1 MLLNR
6 RNLARAF
13 NGLKKGV
20 EIGADIGIALAKN
33 AFNLGKDIVCILK
46 EQIDAYNKPIDDEAY
61 LRQRADVKKEV
72 ENGINEIREQKE
84 NAKIKKMPEV
94 NINLSVFQIGFT
106 PEQLKEFEET
116 LKSKNKEFNEDF
128 FKDVDVKKIVEVDS
142 LSVEKMDKLDKV
154 SEKVNG
160 SFGIKYS
167 RQTDKIS
174 VLIHDYDEK
183 NIFVEEF
190 NPQYECEERT
200 EFNERMAKFFNNQLE
215 SGEEKF
221 TPKDFDKVLENIA
234 GATEEDR
241 KANINTR
248 LHIDNIKGTKEFL
261 TKRGDEKL
269 LINDFNVGQAMA
281 LDNSAVMM
289 LELNKD
295 KVVAR
300 ENTKQDIKFDI
311 RELEKEISNKS
322 FNDIKNIVFASILND
337 KEIIEKTENFQK
349 DVSNIGDVVE
359 EKFNKVFDDLG
370 LGFKNN
376 FLINNAEELNL
387 TVSKPER
394 YFSSTDK
401 FGKEYFLQL
410 IDEFDSEY
418 ESYEENVDFFLKN
431 LCKEEAKDFEER
443 VLCFGNN
450 FSTNIEDKFTKEE
463 FNADYKLLDKI
474 DKVFED
480 TFEYA
485 KNKNIDIK
493 NEKELKALTDEVGLN
508 LSDKRYEELVKDE
521 DKEKVEDKK
530 EERKVKDFFDF
541 VDEEVIKMTK
551 KKMKENLNK

>member
-20 EIGADIGIALAKN
+20 EIGVDIGIALTKN

-46 EQIDAYNKPIDDEAY
+46 EQIDAYSKPIDEVY
-61 LRQRADVKKEV
+61 LRERADVKKEV
-72 ENGINEIREQKE
+72 ENGINEIREKKE
-84 NAKIKKMPEV
+84 NAKIEKMPEV

-116 LKSKNKEFNEDF
+116 LKSKNKEFNEEF
-128 FKDVDVKKIVEVDS
+128 FENVNVKKIVEVDS
-142 LSVEKMDKLDKV
+142 LSVEKMDKLEKV

-167 RQTDKIS
+167 RDTDEIT

-183 NIFVEEF
+183 KIFIEEF
-190 NPQYECEERT
+190 NSQYECEERT
-200 EFNERMAKFFNNQLE
+200 EFTERMAKFFNKQLE

-311 RELEKEISNKS
+311 RELGKEIINKS
-322 FNDIKNIVFASILND
+322 FNDIKNIVFASVLND

-349 DVSNIGDVVE
+349 NVSNIGDVVE
-359 EKFNKVFDDLG
+359 EKFNKVFDDFG
-370 LGFKNN
+370 LGFKNI
-376 FLINNAEELNL
+376 FFINNAEELNL

-463 FNADYKLLDKI
+463 FNADYKVLDKI

-508 LSDKRYEELVKDE
+508 LSDKRYEKLVKDK
-521 DKEKVEDKK
+521 DKEKTEDKK

-541 VDEEVIKMTK
+541 VDEEVK
-551 KKMKENLNK
+551 KDEREKNEREFE

>member
-13 NGLKKGV
+13 NVLKKGV
-20 EIGADIGIALAKN
+20 EIGADIGIALTKN

-72 ENGINEIREQKE
+72 ENGINEIREKKE
-84 NAKIKKMPEV
+84 NAKIEKMPEV

-116 LKSKNKEFNEDF
+116 LKSKNKEFNEEF
-128 FKDVDVKKIVEVDS
+128 FENVNVKKIVEVDS
-142 LSVEKMDKLDKV
+142 LSVEKMDKLEKV

-167 RQTDKIS
+167 RDTDEIT

-183 NIFVEEF
+183 KIFIEEF
-190 NPQYECEERT
+190 NSQYECEERT
-200 EFNERMAKFFNNQLE
+200 EFTERMAKFFNKQLE

-311 RELEKEISNKS
+311 RELGKEIINKS
-322 FNDIKNIVFASILND
+322 FNDIKNIVFASVLND

-349 DVSNIGDVVE
+349 NVSNIGDVVE
-359 EKFNKVFDDLG
+359 EKFNKVFDDFG
-370 LGFKNN
+370 LGFKNI
-376 FLINNAEELNL
+376 FFINNAEELNL

-463 FNADYKLLDKI
+463 FNADYKVLDKI

-508 LSDKRYEELVKDE
+508 LSDKRYEELVKDK
-521 DKEKVEDKK
+521 DKEKTEDKK

-541 VDEEVIKMTK
+541 VDEEVK
-551 KKMKENLNK
+551 KDEREKNEREFE

>member
-20 EIGADIGIALAKN
+20 EIGVDIGIALTKN

-46 EQIDAYNKPIDDEAY
+46 EQIDAYSKPIDEVY
-61 LRQRADVKKEV
+61 LRERADVKKEV
-72 ENGINEIREQKE
+72 ENGINEIREKKE
-84 NAKIKKMPEV
+84 NAKIEKMPEV

-116 LKSKNKEFNEDF
+116 LKSKNKEFNEEF
-128 FKDVDVKKIVEVDS
+128 FENVNVKKIVEVDS
-142 LSVEKMDKLDKV
+142 LSVEKMDKLEKV

-167 RQTDKIS
+167 RDTDEIT

-183 NIFVEEF
+183 KIFIEEF
-190 NPQYECEERT
+190 NSQYECEERT
-200 EFNERMAKFFNNQLE
+200 EFTERMAKFFNKQLE

-431 LCKEEAKDFEER
+431 LCKEEAKVFEER

-463 FNADYKLLDKI
+463 FNADYKVLDKI

-508 LSDKRYEELVKDE
+508 LSDKRYEELIKDK
-521 DKEKVEDKK
+521 DKEKTEDKK

-541 VDEEVIKMTK
+541 VDEEVK
-551 KKMKENLNK
+551 KDEREKNEREFE

>member
-1 MLLNR
+1 MLFNR

-20 EIGADIGIALAKN
+20 EIGVDIGIALTKN
-33 AFNLGKDIVCILK
+33 AFNLGKDIVCIFK
-46 EQIDAYNKPIDDEAY
+46 EQIDAYNKPIDEAY
-61 LRQRADVKKEV
+61 LRERADVKKEV
-72 ENGINEIREQKE
+72 ENGINEIREKKE
-84 NAKIKKMPEV
+84 NAKIEKIPEV

-142 LSVEKMDKLDKV
+142 LSVEKMDKFEKV

-183 NIFVEEF
+183 KIFIEEF
-190 NPQYECEERT
+190 NSQYECEERT
-200 EFNERMAKFFNNQLE
+200 EFTERMAKFFNKQLE

-311 RELEKEISNKS
+311 RELGKEIINKS
-322 FNDIKNIVFASILND
+322 FNDIKNIVFASVLND

-349 DVSNIGDVVE
+349 NVSNIGDVVE
-359 EKFNKVFDDLG
+359 EKFNKVFDDFG
-370 LGFKNN
+370 LGFKNI
-376 FLINNAEELNL
+376 FFINNAEELNL

-463 FNADYKLLDKI
+463 FNADYKVLDKI

-508 LSDKRYEELVKDE
+508 LSDKRYEELVKDK
-521 DKEKVEDKK
+521 DKEKTEDKK

-541 VDEEVIKMTK
+541 VDEEVK
-551 KKMKENLNK
+551 KDEREKNEREFE

>member
-20 EIGADIGIALAKN
+20 EIGVDIGIALTKN

-46 EQIDAYNKPIDDEAY
+46 EQIDAYSKPIDEVY
-61 LRQRADVKKEV
+61 LRERADVKKEV
-72 ENGINEIREQKE
+72 ENGINEIREKKE
-84 NAKIKKMPEV
+84 NAKIEKMPEV

-116 LKSKNKEFNEDF
+116 LKSKNKEFNEEF
-128 FKDVDVKKIVEVDS
+128 FENVNVKKIVEVDS
-142 LSVEKMDKLDKV
+142 LSVEKMDKLEKV

-167 RQTDKIS
+167 RDTDEIT

-183 NIFVEEF
+183 KIFIEEF
-190 NPQYECEERT
+190 NSQYECEERT
-200 EFNERMAKFFNNQLE
+200 EFTERMAKFFNKQLE
-215 SGEEKF
+215 NGEEKF
-221 TPKDFDKVLENIA
+221 TPKDFDKVIENIA

-463 FNADYKLLDKI
+463 FNANYKVLDKI
-474 DKVFED
+474 DKVYED

-508 LSDKRYEELVKDE
+508 LSDKRYEELVKGE
-521 DKEKVEDKK
+521 DKEKTEDKK

-541 VDEEVIKMTK
+541 VDEEVK
-551 KKMKENLNK
+551 KDEREKNEREFE

>member
-46 EQIDAYNKPIDDEAY
+46 EQIDAYSKPIDEVY
-61 LRQRADVKKEV
+61 LRERADVKKEV
-72 ENGINEIREQKE
+72 ENGINEIREKKE
-84 NAKIKKMPEV
+84 NAKIEKMPEV

-128 FKDVDVKKIVEVDS
+128 FENVDVKKIVEVDS

-190 NPQYECEERT
+190 NPQYECKERT
-200 EFNERMAKFFNNQLE
+200 EFNERMVKFFNKQLD

-221 TPKDFDKVLENIA
+221 TTKDFDKVLENIA

-376 FLINNAEELNL
+376 FLINNAKELNL

-463 FNADYKLLDKI
+463 FNADYKVLDKI

-521 DKEKVEDKK
+521 HKEKTEDKK

-541 VDEEVIKMTK
+541 VDEEVK
-551 KKMKENLNK
+551 KDEREKNEREFE

>member
-1 MLLNR
+1 MLFNR

-33 AFNLGKDIVCILK
+33 AFNLGKDIVCIFK
-46 EQIDAYNKPIDDEAY
+46 EQIDAYNKPIDEAY
-61 LRQRADVKKEV
+61 LRERADVKKEV
-72 ENGINEIREQKE
+72 ENGINEIREKKE
-84 NAKIKKMPEV
+84 NAKIEKMPEV

-116 LKSKNKEFNEDF
+116 LKSKNKEFNDDF
-128 FKDVDVKKIVEVDS
+128 FKNVDVKKIVEVDS
-142 LSVEKMDKLDKV
+142 LSVEKMDKFEKV

-190 NPQYECEERT
+190 NPQYESKERT
-200 EFNERMAKFFNNQLE
+200 EFNERMVKFFNKQLD

-221 TPKDFDKVLENIA
+221 TTKDFDKVLENIA

-463 FNADYKLLDKI
+463 FNADYKVLDKI

-521 DKEKVEDKK
+521 HKEKTEDKK

-541 VDEEVIKMTK
+541 VDEEVK
-551 KKMKENLNK
+551 KDEREKNEREFE

>member
-20 EIGADIGIALAKN
+20 EIGVDIGIALTKN

-46 EQIDAYNKPIDDEAY
+46 EQIDAYSKPIDEVY
-61 LRQRADVKKEV
+61 LRERADVKKEV
-72 ENGINEIREQKE
+72 ENGINEIREKKE
-84 NAKIKKMPEV
+84 NAKIEKMPEV

-116 LKSKNKEFNEDF
+116 LKSKNKEFNEEF
-128 FKDVDVKKIVEVDS
+128 FENVNVKKIVEVDS
-142 LSVEKMDKLDKV
+142 LSVEKMDKLEKV

-167 RQTDKIS
+167 RDTDEIT

-183 NIFVEEF
+183 KIFIEEF
-190 NPQYECEERT
+190 NSQYECEERT
-200 EFNERMAKFFNNQLE
+200 EFTERMAKFFNKQLE

-311 RELEKEISNKS
+311 RELGKEIINKS
-322 FNDIKNIVFASILND
+322 FNDIKNIVFASVLND

-349 DVSNIGDVVE
+349 NVSNIGDVVE
-359 EKFNKVFDDLG
+359 EKFNKVFDDFG
-370 LGFKNN
+370 LGFKNI
-376 FLINNAEELNL
+376 FFINNAEELNL

-463 FNADYKLLDKI
+463 FNADYKVLDKI

-493 NEKELKALTDEVGLN
+493 NEKELKALTDELGLN

-521 DKEKVEDKK
+521 DKEKTEDKK

-541 VDEEVIKMTK
+541 VDEEVK
-551 KKMKENLNK
+551 KDEREKNEREFE

>member
-33 AFNLGKDIVCILK
+33 AFNLGKDIVCIFK
-46 EQIDAYNKPIDDEAY
+46 EQIDAYNKPIDEAY
-61 LRQRADVKKEV
+61 LRERADVKKEV
-72 ENGINEIREQKE
+72 ENGINEIREKKE
-84 NAKIKKMPEV
+84 NAKIEKMPEV
-94 NINLSVFQIGFT
+94 NINLSVFQVGFT

-116 LKSKNKEFNEDF
+116 LKSKNKEFNEEF
-128 FKDVDVKKIVEVDS
+128 FENVNVKKIVEVDS
-142 LSVEKMDKLDKV
+142 LSVEKMDKLEKV

-167 RQTDKIS
+167 RDTDEIT

-183 NIFVEEF
+183 KIFIEEF
-190 NPQYECEERT
+190 NSQYECEERT
-200 EFNERMAKFFNNQLE
+200 EFTERMAKFFNKQLE

-463 FNADYKLLDKI
+463 FNADYKVLDKI

-521 DKEKVEDKK
+521 HKEKTEDKK

-541 VDEEVIKMTK
+541 VDEEVK
-551 KKMKENLNK
+551 KDEREKNEREFE

>member
-20 EIGADIGIALAKN
+20 EIGVDIGIALTKN

-46 EQIDAYNKPIDDEAY
+46 EQIDAYSKPIDEVY
-61 LRQRADVKKEV
+61 LRERADVKKEV
-72 ENGINEIREQKE
+72 ENGINEIREKKE
-84 NAKIKKMPEV
+84 NAKIQKMPEV

-116 LKSKNKEFNEDF
+116 LKSKNKEFNEEF
-128 FKDVDVKKIVEVDS
+128 FENVNVKKIVEVDS
-142 LSVEKMDKLDKV
+142 LSVEKMDKLEKV

-167 RQTDKIS
+167 RDTDEIT

-183 NIFVEEF
+183 KIFIEEF
-190 NPQYECEERT
+190 NSQYECEERT
-200 EFNERMAKFFNNQLE
+200 EFTERMAKFFNKQLE

-311 RELEKEISNKS
+311 RELGKEIINKS
-322 FNDIKNIVFASILND
+322 FNDIKNIVFASVLND

-349 DVSNIGDVVE
+349 NVSNIGDVVE
-359 EKFNKVFDDLG
+359 EKFNKVFDDFG
-370 LGFKNN
+370 LGFKNI
-376 FLINNAEELNL
+376 FFINNAEELNL

-463 FNADYKLLDKI
+463 FNADYKVLDKI
-474 DKVFED
+474 DKVYED

-508 LSDKRYEELVKDE
+508 LSDKRYEELVKGE
-521 DKEKVEDKK
+521 DKEKTEDKK

-541 VDEEVIKMTK
+541 VDEEVK
-551 KKMKENLNK
+551 KDEREKSEREFE

>member
-521 DKEKVEDKK
+521 DKEKTEDKK
-530 EERKVKDFFDF
+530 EERKAKDFFDF
-541 VDEEVIKMTK
+541 VDEEVK
-551 KKMKENLNK
+551 KDEREKNEREFE

>member
-20 EIGADIGIALAKN
+20 EIGADIGIALTKN

-72 ENGINEIREQKE
+72 ENGINEIREKKE
-84 NAKIKKMPEV
+84 NAKIEKMPEV

-128 FKDVDVKKIVEVDS
+128 FENVDVKKIVEVDS
-142 LSVEKMDKLDKV
+142 LSIEKMDKFEKV

-167 RQTDKIS
+167 RENDEIS

-183 NIFVEEF
+183 NIFAREF
-190 NPQYECEERT
+190 SSQFESEERT
-200 EFNERMAKFFNNQLE
+200 EFTERMAKFFNKQLE
-215 SGEEKF
+215 NGEEKF
-221 TPKDFDKVLENIA
+221 TPKDFDKVIENIA

-463 FNADYKLLDKI
+463 FNADYKVLDKI

-521 DKEKVEDKK
+521 HKEKTEDKK

-541 VDEEVIKMTK
+541 VDEEVK
-551 KKMKENLNK
+551 KDEREKSEREFE

>member
-13 NGLKKGV
+13 NGLKKGL
-20 EIGADIGIALAKN
+20 EIGADIGIALTKN
-33 AFNLGKDIVCILK
+33 VFNLGKDIVCIFK
-46 EQIDAYNKPIDDEAY
+46 EQIDEYSKPIDDVY

-116 LKSKNKEFNEDF
+116 LKSKNKEFKEKF
-128 FKDVDVKKIVEVDS
+128 FENVDVKKIVEVDS
-142 LSVEKMDKLDKV
+142 LSVEKMDKFEKV

-167 RQTDKIS
+167 RETDEIS

-183 NIFVEEF
+183 RIFAREF
-190 NPQYECEERT
+190 SPKYESEERT
-200 EFNERMAKFFNNQLE
+200 EFTERMAKFFNNQLE

-221 TPKDFDKVLENIA
+221 KPKDFDKVLENIA
-234 GATEEDR
+234 GVTEEDR

-269 LINDFNVGQAMA
+269 LIKDFNVGQAMA

-295 KVVAR
+295 KAEVR
-300 ENTKQDIKFDI
+300 ENTKQDIRFDV
-311 RELEKEISNKS
+311 REIKEELSNKS
-322 FNDIKNIVFASILND
+322 FNDIKNIVFASVLND
-337 KEIIEKTENFQK
+337 KEIIEKTDNFQK
-349 DVSNIGDVVE
+349 DVSNVGDVVE
-359 EKFNKVFDDLG
+359 EKFEKVFDDLG
-370 LGFKNN
+370 LDFKNK
-376 FLINNAEELNL
+376 FLVNNAEELKL
-387 TVSKPER
+387 TVSNP
-394 YFSSTDK
+394 DK
-401 FGKEYFLQL
+401 DFPL
-410 IDEFDSEY
+410 IDEFDNKY
-418 ESYEENVDFFLKN
+418 ESYEKNVDFFIKN
-431 LCKEEAKDFEER
+431 LYKEEARDFQER

-463 FNADYKLLDKI
+463 FNADYKVLDKI

-493 NEKELKALTDEVGLN
+493 NEEELKALTDEVRLN
-508 LSDKRYEELVKDE
+508 LTDKRYEELVKDE
-521 DKEKVEDKK
+521 PKEKEKT

-541 VDEEVIKMTK
+541 VDEEVK
-551 KKMKENLNK
+551 KDEREKNEKEFE

>member
-1 MLLNR
+1 MVLNR

-20 EIGADIGIALAKN
+20 EIGVDIGIALTKN

-46 EQIDAYNKPIDDEAY
+46 EQIDAYSKPIDEVY
-61 LRQRADVKKEV
+61 LRERADVKKEV
-72 ENGINEIREQKE
+72 ENGINEIREKKE
-84 NAKIKKMPEV
+84 NAKIEKMPEV

-116 LKSKNKEFNEDF
+116 LKSKNKEFNEEF
-128 FKDVDVKKIVEVDS
+128 FENVNVKKIVEVDS
-142 LSVEKMDKLDKV
+142 LSVEKMDKLEKV

-167 RQTDKIS
+167 RDTDEIT

-183 NIFVEEF
+183 KIFIEEF
-190 NPQYECEERT
+190 NSQYECEERT
-200 EFNERMAKFFNNQLE
+200 EFTERMAKFFNKQLE

-311 RELEKEISNKS
+311 RELGKEIINKS
-322 FNDIKNIVFASILND
+322 FNDIKNIVFASVLND

-349 DVSNIGDVVE
+349 NVSNIGDVVE
-359 EKFNKVFDDLG
+359 EKFNKVFDDFG
-370 LGFKNN
+370 LGFKNI
-376 FLINNAEELNL
+376 FFINNAEELNL

-463 FNADYKLLDKI
+463 FNADYKVLGKI

-521 DKEKVEDKK
+521 HKEKTEDKK

-541 VDEEVIKMTK
+541 VDEEVK
-551 KKMKENLNK
+551 KDEKEFE

>member
-1 MLLNR
+1 MLLNK
-6 RNLARAF
+6 RNLTRAF
-13 NGLKKGV
+13 NVLKKGV
-20 EIGADIGIALAKN
+20 EIGADIGIALTKN

-128 FKDVDVKKIVEVDS
+128 FENVDVKKIVEVDS
-142 LSVEKMDKLDKV
+142 LSVEKMDKFEKV

-167 RQTDKIS
+167 RETDEIS

-183 NIFVEEF
+183 RIFAREF
-190 NPQYECEERT
+190 SPKYESEERT
-200 EFNERMAKFFNNQLE
+200 EFTERMAKFFNNQLE

-234 GATEEDR
+234 GVTEEDR

-269 LINDFNVGQAMA
+269 LIKDFNVGQAMA

-295 KVVAR
+295 KAEVR
-300 ENTKQDIKFDI
+300 ENTKQDIRFDV
-311 RELEKEISNKS
+311 RELKEELSNKS
-322 FNDIKNIVFASILND
+322 FNDIKNIVFASVLND
-337 KEIIEKTENFQK
+337 KEIIEKTDNFQK
-349 DVSNIGDVVE
+349 DVSNVGDVVE
-359 EKFNKVFDDLG
+359 EKFEKVFDDLG
-370 LGFKNN
+370 LDFKNK
-376 FLINNAEELNL
+376 FLVNNAEELKL
-387 TVSKPER
+387 TVSNP
-394 YFSSTDK
+394 DK
-401 FGKEYFLQL
+401 NFPL
-410 IDEFDSEY
+410 IDEFDNKY
-418 ESYEENVDFFLKN
+418 ENYEKNVDFFIKN
-431 LCKEEAKDFEER
+431 LYKEEVRDFQER

-463 FNADYKLLDKI
+463 FNADYKVLDKI

-493 NEKELKALTDEVGLN
+493 NEKELKALTDEVRLN
-508 LSDKRYEELVKDE
+508 LTDKRYEELVKDE
-521 DKEKVEDKK
+521 PKEKEKT

-541 VDEEVIKMTK
+541 VDEEVK
-551 KKMKENLNK
+551 KDEREKNEKEFE

>member
-20 EIGADIGIALAKN
+20 EIGVDIGIALTKN

-46 EQIDAYNKPIDDEAY
+46 EQIDAYSKPIDEVY
-61 LRQRADVKKEV
+61 LRERADVKKEV
-72 ENGINEIREQKE
+72 ENGINEIREKKE
-84 NAKIKKMPEV
+84 NAKIEKMPEV

-116 LKSKNKEFNEDF
+116 LKSKNKEFNEEF
-128 FKDVDVKKIVEVDS
+128 FENVNVKKIVEVDS
-142 LSVEKMDKLDKV
+142 LSVEKMDKFEKV

-167 RQTDKIS
+167 RETDEIT

-183 NIFVEEF
+183 RIFAREF
-190 NPQYECEERT
+190 SPKYESEERT

-234 GATEEDR
+234 GVTEEDR

-269 LINDFNVGQAMA
+269 LIKDFNVGQAMA

-295 KVVAR
+295 KAEVR
-300 ENTKQDIKFDI
+300 ENTKQDIRFDV
-311 RELEKEISNKS
+311 REIKEELSNKS
-322 FNDIKNIVFASILND
+322 FNDIKNIVFASVLND
-337 KEIIEKTENFQK
+337 KEIIEKTDNFQK
-349 DVSNIGDVVE
+349 DVSNVGDVIE
-359 EKFNKVFDDLG
+359 EKFEKVFDDLG
-370 LGFKNN
+370 LDFKNK
-376 FLINNAEELNL
+376 FLVNNAEELKL
-387 TVSKPER
+387 TVSNP
-394 YFSSTDK
+394 DK
-401 FGKEYFLQL
+401 NFPL
-410 IDEFDSEY
+410 IDEFDNKY
-418 ESYEENVDFFLKN
+418 ENYEKNVDFFIKN
-431 LCKEEAKDFEER
+431 LYKEEARDFQER

-463 FNADYKLLDKI
+463 FNADYKVLDKI

-493 NEKELKALTDEVGLN
+493 NEKELKALTDEVRLN
-508 LSDKRYEELVKDE
+508 LTDKRYEELVKDE
-521 DKEKVEDKK
+521 PKEKEKT

-541 VDEEVIKMTK
+541 VDEEVK
-551 KKMKENLNK
+551 KDEREKNEKEFE

>member
-20 EIGADIGIALAKN
+20 EIGADIGIALTKN
-33 AFNLGKDIVCILK
+33 VFNLGKDIVCIFK
-46 EQIDAYNKPIDDEAY
+46 EQIDEYSKPIDDVY

-84 NAKIKKMPEV
+84 NAKIEKMPEV

-116 LKSKNKEFNEDF
+116 LKSKNKEFKEEF
-128 FKDVDVKKIVEVDS
+128 FENVDVKKIVEVDS
-142 LSVEKMDKLDKV
+142 LSVEKMDKFEKV

-167 RQTDKIS
+167 RETDEIS

-183 NIFVEEF
+183 RIFAREF
-190 NPQYECEERT
+190 SPKYESEERT
-200 EFNERMAKFFNNQLE
+200 EFTERMAKFFNNQLE
-215 SGEEKF
+215 SGDEKF
-221 TPKDFDKVLENIA
+221 KPKDFDKVLENIA
-234 GATEEDR
+234 GVTEEDR

-269 LINDFNVGQAMA
+269 LIKDFNVGQAMA

-295 KVVAR
+295 KAEVR
-300 ENTKQDIKFDI
+300 ENTKQDIRFDV
-311 RELEKEISNKS
+311 REIKEELSNKS
-322 FNDIKNIVFASILND
+322 FNDIKNIVFASVLND
-337 KEIIEKTENFQK
+337 KEIIEKTDNFQK
-349 DVSNIGDVVE
+349 DVSNVGDVVE
-359 EKFNKVFDDLG
+359 EKFEKVFDDLG
-370 LGFKNN
+370 LDFKNK
-376 FLINNAEELNL
+376 FLVNNAEELKL
-387 TVSKPER
+387 TVSNP
-394 YFSSTDK
+394 DK
-401 FGKEYFLQL
+401 DFPL
-410 IDEFDSEY
+410 IDEFDNKY
-418 ESYEENVDFFLKN
+418 ESYEKNVDFFIKN
-431 LCKEEAKDFEER
+431 LYKEEARDFQER

-463 FNADYKLLDKI
+463 FYADYKVLDKI

-493 NEKELKALTDEVGLN
+493 NEKELKALTDEVRLN
-508 LSDKRYEELVKDE
+508 LTDKRYEELVKDE
-521 DKEKVEDKK
+521 PKEKEKT

-541 VDEEVIKMTK
+541 VDEEVK
-551 KKMKENLNK
+551 KDEREKNEKEFE

>member
-116 LKSKNKEFNEDF
+116 LKSKNKEFNEEF
-128 FKDVDVKKIVEVDS
+128 FENVNVKKIVEVDS
-142 LSVEKMDKLDKV
+142 LSVEKMDKLEKV

-167 RQTDKIS
+167 RDTDEIT

-183 NIFVEEF
+183 KIFIEEF
-190 NPQYECEERT
+190 NSQYECEERT
-200 EFNERMAKFFNNQLE
+200 EFTERMAKFFNKQLE

-541 VDEEVIKMTK
+541 VDEEVTK
-551 KKMKENLNK
+551 DDKEKNEREFE

>member
-1 MLLNR
+1 MLFNR

-33 AFNLGKDIVCILK
+33 AFNLGKDIVCIFK
-46 EQIDAYNKPIDDEAY
+46 EQIDAYNKPIDEAY
-61 LRQRADVKKEV
+61 LRERADVKKEV
-72 ENGINEIREQKE
+72 ENGINEIREKKE
-84 NAKIKKMPEV
+84 NAKIEKMPEV

-142 LSVEKMDKLDKV
+142 LSVEKMDKFEKV

-167 RQTDKIS
+167 RENDEIS
-174 VLIHDYDEK
+174 VLILDYDEK
-183 NIFVEEF
+183 NIFAREF
-190 NPQYECEERT
+190 SSQFESEERT
-200 EFNERMAKFFNNQLE
+200 EFTERMAKFFNKQLE

-311 RELEKEISNKS
+311 RELGKEIINKS
-322 FNDIKNIVFASILND
+322 FNDIKNIVFASVLND

-349 DVSNIGDVVE
+349 NVSNIGDVVE
-359 EKFNKVFDDLG
+359 EKFNKVFDDFG
-370 LGFKNN
+370 LGFKNI
-376 FLINNAEELNL
+376 FFINNAEELNL

-418 ESYEENVDFFLKN
+418 ESYEEHVDFFLKH

-463 FNADYKLLDKI
+463 FNADYKVLDKI

-508 LSDKRYEELVKDE
+508 LSDKRYKELVKDE
-521 DKEKVEDKK
+521 DKEKTEDKK

-541 VDEEVIKMTK
+541 VDEEVK
-551 KKMKENLNK
+551 KDEREKNEREFE

>member
-1 MLLNR
+1 MLFNR
-6 RNLARAF
+6 KNLARAF
-13 NGLKKGV
+13 NVLKKGV
-20 EIGADIGIALAKN
+20 EIGADIGIALTKN
-33 AFNLGKDIVCILK
+33 AFNLGKDIVCIFK
-46 EQIDAYNKPIDDEAY
+46 EQIDAYSKPIDEAY
-61 LRQRADVKKEV
+61 LRERADVKKEV
-72 ENGINEIREQKE
+72 ENGINEIREKKE
-84 NAKIKKMPEV
+84 NAKIEKMPEV
-94 NINLSVFQIGFT
+94 NINLSVFQVGFT

-190 NPQYECEERT
+190 NPQYESEERT
-200 EFNERMAKFFNNQLE
+200 EFNERMAKFFNKQLE

-295 KVVAR
+295 KVEFR

-311 RELEKEISNKS
+311 RELEKEINNKS

-349 DVSNIGDVVE
+349 NVSNIGDVVE
-359 EKFNKVFDDLG
+359 EKFDKVFGDLG

-463 FNADYKLLDKI
+463 FNADYKVLDKI

-493 NEKELKALTDEVGLN
+493 NEKELKALTDELGLN
-508 LSDKRYEELVKDE
+508 LSDKRYEEFVKDE
-521 DKEKVEDKK
+521 DKEKTEDKK

-541 VDEEVIKMTK
+541 VDEEVK
-551 KKMKENLNK
+551 KDEREKNEREFE

>member
-13 NGLKKGV
+13 NVLKKGV
-20 EIGADIGIALAKN
+20 EIGADIGIALTKN
-33 AFNLGKDIVCILK
+33 AFNLGKDIVCIFK
-46 EQIDAYNKPIDDEAY
+46 EQIDEYSKPIDDVY

-84 NAKIKKMPEV
+84 NAKIEKMPEV

-116 LKSKNKEFNEDF
+116 LKSKNKEFKEEF
-128 FKDVDVKKIVEVDS
+128 FENVDVKKIVEVDS
-142 LSVEKMDKLDKV
+142 LSVEKMDKFEKV

-167 RQTDKIS
+167 RETDEIS

-183 NIFVEEF
+183 RIFAREF
-190 NPQYECEERT
+190 SPKYESEERT

-221 TPKDFDKVLENIA
+221 SPKDFDKVLENIA

-248 LHIDNIKGTKEFL
+248 LYVDNIKGKKEFL

-269 LINDFNVGQAMA
+269 LIKDFNVGQAMA

-295 KVVAR
+295 KAEVR
-300 ENTKQDIKFDI
+300 ENTKQDIRFDV
-311 RELEKEISNKS
+311 REIKEELSNKS
-322 FNDIKNIVFASILND
+322 FNDIKNIVFASVLND
-337 KEIIEKTENFQK
+337 KEIIEKTDNFQK
-349 DVSNIGDVVE
+349 DVSNVGDVVE
-359 EKFNKVFDDLG
+359 EKFEKVFDDLG
-370 LGFKNN
+370 LDFKNK
-376 FLINNAEELNL
+376 FLVNNAEELKL
-387 TVSKPER
+387 TVSNP
-394 YFSSTDK
+394 DK
-401 FGKEYFLQL
+401 NFPL
-410 IDEFDSEY
+410 IDEFDNKY
-418 ESYEENVDFFLKN
+418 ENYEKNVDFFIKN
-431 LCKEEAKDFEER
+431 LYKEEARDFQER

-463 FNADYKLLDKI
+463 FYADYKVLDKI

-493 NEKELKALTDEVGLN
+493 NEKELKALTDEVRLN
-508 LSDKRYEELVKDE
+508 LTDKRYEELVKDE
-521 DKEKVEDKK
+521 PKEKEKTK
-530 EERKVKDFFDF
+530 ERKVKDFFDF
-541 VDEEVIKMTK
+541 VDEEVK
-551 KKMKENLNK
+551 KDEREKNEKEFE

>member
-20 EIGADIGIALAKN
+20 EIGVDIGIALTKN

-46 EQIDAYNKPIDDEAY
+46 EQIDAYSKPIDEVY
-61 LRQRADVKKEV
+61 LRERADVKKEV
-72 ENGINEIREQKE
+72 ENGINEIREKKE
-84 NAKIKKMPEV
+84 NAKIEKMPEV

-116 LKSKNKEFNEDF
+116 LKSKNKEFNEEF
-128 FKDVDVKKIVEVDS
+128 FENVNVKKIVEVDS
-142 LSVEKMDKLDKV
+142 LSVEKMDKLEKV

-160 SFGIKYS
+160 SFRIKYS
-167 RQTDKIS
+167 RDTDEIT

-183 NIFVEEF
+183 KIFIEEF
-190 NPQYECEERT
+190 NSQYECEERT
-200 EFNERMAKFFNNQLE
+200 EFTERMAKFFNKQLE

-311 RELEKEISNKS
+311 RELGKEIINKS
-322 FNDIKNIVFASILND
+322 FNDIKNIVFASVLND

-349 DVSNIGDVVE
+349 NVSNIGDVVE
-359 EKFNKVFDDLG
+359 EKFNKVFDDFG
-370 LGFKNN
+370 LGFKNI
-376 FLINNAEELNL
+376 FFINNAEELNL

-463 FNADYKLLDKI
+463 FNADYKVLDKI

-508 LSDKRYEELVKDE
+508 LSDKRYEELVKDK
-521 DKEKVEDKK
+521 DKEKTEDKK

-541 VDEEVIKMTK
+541 VDEEVK
-551 KKMKENLNK
+551 KDEREKNEREFE

>member
-1 MLLNR
+1 MLFNR

-20 EIGADIGIALAKN
+20 EIGADIGIALTKN

-46 EQIDAYNKPIDDEAY
+46 EQIDAYSKPIDEVY
-61 LRQRADVKKEV
+61 LRERADVKKEV
-72 ENGINEIREQKE
+72 ENGINEIREKKE
-84 NAKIKKMPEV
+84 NAKIEKMPEV

-128 FKDVDVKKIVEVDS
+128 FKNVDVKKIVEVDS
-142 LSVEKMDKLDKV
+142 LSVEKMDKFEKV

-190 NPQYECEERT
+190 NSQYESKERT
-200 EFNERMAKFFNNQLE
+200 EFNERMVKFFNEQLD

-221 TPKDFDKVLENIA
+221 TTKDFDKVLENIA

-295 KVVAR
+295 KVEFR
-300 ENTKQDIKFDI
+300 ENTKQDIKFDV
-311 RELEKEISNKS
+311 RELEKEIKNKS
-322 FNDIKNIVFASILND
+322 FNDIKNIVFASVLND

-463 FNADYKLLDKI
+463 FNADYKVLDKI

-521 DKEKVEDKK
+521 DKEKAEDKK

-541 VDEEVIKMTK
+541 VDEEVK
-551 KKMKENLNK
+551 KDEREKNEREFE

>member
-33 AFNLGKDIVCILK
+33 AFNLEKDIVCIFK
-46 EQIDAYNKPIDDEAY
+46 EQIDAYNKPIDEAY
-61 LRQRADVKKEV
+61 LRERADVKKEV
-72 ENGINEIREQKE
+72 ENGINEIREKKE
-84 NAKIKKMPEV
+84 NAKIEKMPEV
-94 NINLSVFQIGFT
+94 NINLSVFQVGFT

-116 LKSKNKEFNEDF
+116 LKSKNKEFNDDF
-128 FKDVDVKKIVEVDS
+128 FENVDVKKIVEVDS
-142 LSVEKMDKLDKV
+142 LSVEKMDKFEKV
-154 SEKVNG
+154 SKKVNG

-167 RQTDKIS
+167 RENDEIS

-183 NIFVEEF
+183 NIFVREF
-190 NPQYECEERT
+190 SSQFESEERT
-200 EFNERMAKFFNNQLE
+200 EFTERMAKFFNKQLE
-215 SGEEKF
+215 NGEEKF
-221 TPKDFDKVLENIA
+221 TPKDFDKVIENIA

-508 LSDKRYEELVKDE
+508 LSDKRYKELVKDE
-521 DKEKVEDKK
+521 DKEKTEDKK

-541 VDEEVIKMTK
+541 VDEEVK
-551 KKMKENLNK
+551 KDEREKNEREFE

>member
-20 EIGADIGIALAKN
+20 EIGADIGIALIKN
-33 AFNLGKDIVCILK
+33 AFNLGKDIVCIFK
-46 EQIDAYNKPIDDEAY
+46 EQIDEYSKPIDDVY

-84 NAKIKKMPEV
+84 NAKIEKMPEV

-116 LKSKNKEFNEDF
+116 LKSKNKEFKEEF
-128 FKDVDVKKIVEVDS
+128 FENVDVKKIVEVDS
-142 LSVEKMDKLDKV
+142 LSVEKMDKFEKV

-167 RQTDKIS
+167 RETDKIT
-174 VLIHDYDEK
+174 VLIHDYDDEK
-183 NIFVEEF
+183 KIFIEEF
-190 NPQYECEERT
+190 NSQYECEERT
-200 EFNERMAKFFNNQLE
+200 EFTERMAKFFNNQLE

-221 TPKDFDKVLENIA
+221 SPKDFDKVLENIA

-269 LINDFNVGQAMA
+269 LIKDFNVGQAMA

-295 KVVAR
+295 KAEVR
-300 ENTKQDIKFDI
+300 ENTKQDIRFDV
-311 RELEKEISNKS
+311 RELKEELSNKS
-322 FNDIKNIVFASILND
+322 FNDIKNIVFASVLND
-337 KEIIEKTENFQK
+337 KEIIEKTDNFQK
-349 DVSNIGDVVE
+349 DVSNVGDVVE
-359 EKFNKVFDDLG
+359 EKFEKVFDDLG
-370 LGFKNN
+370 LDFKNK
-376 FLINNAEELNL
+376 FLVNNAEELKL
-387 TVSKPER
+387 TVSNP
-394 YFSSTDK
+394 DK
-401 FGKEYFLQL
+401 DFPL
-410 IDEFDSEY
+410 IDEFDNKY
-418 ESYEENVDFFLKN
+418 ESYEKNVDFFIKN
-431 LCKEEAKDFEER
+431 LYKEEARDFQER

-463 FNADYKLLDKI
+463 FNADYKVLDKI

-493 NEKELKALTDEVGLN
+493 NEEELKALTDEVRLN
-508 LSDKRYEELVKDE
+508 LTDKRYEELVKDE
-521 DKEKVEDKK
+521 PKEKEKT

-541 VDEEVIKMTK
+541 VDEEVK
-551 KKMKENLNK
+551 KDEREKNEKEFE

>member
-13 NGLKKGV
+13 NGLKKGL
-20 EIGADIGIALAKN
+20 EIGADIGIALTKN
-33 AFNLGKDIVCILK
+33 VFNLGKDIVCIFK
-46 EQIDAYNKPIDDEAY
+46 EQIDEYSKPIDDVY

-116 LKSKNKEFNEDF
+116 LKSKNKEFKEKF
-128 FKDVDVKKIVEVDS
+128 FENVDVKKIVEVDS
-142 LSVEKMDKLDKV
+142 LSVEKMDKFEKV

-167 RQTDKIS
+167 RETDEIS

-183 NIFVEEF
+183 RIFAREF
-190 NPQYECEERT
+190 SPKYESEERT
-200 EFNERMAKFFNNQLE
+200 EFTERMAKFFNNQLE

-221 TPKDFDKVLENIA
+221 KPKDFDKVLENIA
-234 GATEEDR
+234 GVTEEDR

-269 LINDFNVGQAMA
+269 LIKDFNVGQAMA

-295 KVVAR
+295 KAEVR
-300 ENTKQDIKFDI
+300 ENTKQDIRFDV
-311 RELEKEISNKS
+311 RELKEELSNKS
-322 FNDIKNIVFASILND
+322 FNDIKNIVFASVLND
-337 KEIIEKTENFQK
+337 KEIIEKTDNFQK
-349 DVSNIGDVVE
+349 DVSNVGDVVE
-359 EKFNKVFDDLG
+359 EKFEKVFDDLG
-370 LGFKNN
+370 LDFKNK
-376 FLINNAEELNL
+376 FLVNNAEELKL
-387 TVSKPER
+387 TVSNP
-394 YFSSTDK
+394 DK
-401 FGKEYFLQL
+401 NFPL
-410 IDEFDSEY
+410 IDEFDNKY
-418 ESYEENVDFFLKN
+418 ENYEKNVDFFIKN
-431 LCKEEAKDFEER
+431 LYKEEARDFQER

-463 FNADYKLLDKI
+463 FYADYKVLDKI

-493 NEKELKALTDEVGLN
+493 NEKELKALTDEVRLN
-508 LSDKRYEELVKDE
+508 LTDKRYEELVKDE
-521 DKEKVEDKK
+521 PKEKEKT

-541 VDEEVIKMTK
+541 VDEEVK
-551 KKMKENLNK
+551 KDEREKNEKEFE

>member
-33 AFNLGKDIVCILK
+33 AFNLGKDIVCIFK
-46 EQIDAYNKPIDDEAY
+46 EQIDAYNKPIDEAY
-61 LRQRADVKKEV
+61 LRERADVKKEV
-72 ENGINEIREQKE
+72 ENGINEIREKKE
-84 NAKIKKMPEV
+84 NAKIEKMPEV
-94 NINLSVFQIGFT
+94 NINLSVFQVGFT

-116 LKSKNKEFNEDF
+116 LKSKNKEFNEEF
-128 FKDVDVKKIVEVDS
+128 FENVNVKKIVEVDS
-142 LSVEKMDKLDKV
+142 LSVEKMDKLEKV

-167 RQTDKIS
+167 RDTDEIT

-183 NIFVEEF
+183 KIFIEEF
-190 NPQYECEERT
+190 NSQYECEERT
-200 EFNERMAKFFNNQLE
+200 EFTERMAKFFNKQLE

-311 RELEKEISNKS
+311 RELGKEIINKS
-322 FNDIKNIVFASILND
+322 FNDIKNIVFASVLND

-349 DVSNIGDVVE
+349 NVSNIGDVVE
-359 EKFNKVFDDLG
+359 EKFNKVFDDFG
-370 LGFKNN
+370 LGFKNI
-376 FLINNAEELNL
+376 FFINNAEELNL

-463 FNADYKLLDKI
+463 FNADYKVLDKI

-508 LSDKRYEELVKDE
+508 LSDKRYEELVKDK
-521 DKEKVEDKK
+521 DKEKTEDKK

-541 VDEEVIKMTK
+541 VDEEVK
-551 KKMKENLNK
+551 KDEREKNEREFE

>member
-20 EIGADIGIALAKN
+20 EIGVDIGIALTKN

-46 EQIDAYNKPIDDEAY
+46 EQIDAYSKPIDEVY
-61 LRQRADVKKEV
+61 LRERADVKKEV
-72 ENGINEIREQKE
+72 ENGINEIREKKE
-84 NAKIKKMPEV
+84 NAKIEKMPEV

-142 LSVEKMDKLDKV
+142 LSVEKMDKFEKV

-200 EFNERMAKFFNNQLE
+200 EFTERMAKFFNKQLE

-463 FNADYKLLDKI
+463 FNADYKLLGKI

-521 DKEKVEDKK
+521 DKEKTEDKK
-530 EERKVKDFFDF
+530 EERKAKDFFDF
-541 VDEEVIKMTK
+541 VDEEVK
-551 KKMKENLNK
+551 KDEREKNEREFE

>member
-20 EIGADIGIALAKN
+20 EIGVDIGIALTKN

-46 EQIDAYNKPIDDEAY
+46 EQIDAYSKPIDEVY
-61 LRQRADVKKEV
+61 LRERADVKKEV
-72 ENGINEIREQKE
+72 ENGINEIREKKE
-84 NAKIKKMPEV
+84 NAKIEKMPEV

-142 LSVEKMDKLDKV
+142 LSVEKMDKLEKV

-167 RQTDKIS
+167 RDTDKIT

-183 NIFVEEF
+183 KIFIEEF
-190 NPQYECEERT
+190 NSQYECEERT
-200 EFNERMAKFFNNQLE
+200 EFTERMAKFFNKQLE
-215 SGEEKF
+215 NGEEKF
-221 TPKDFDKVLENIA
+221 TPKDFDKVIENIS

-295 KVVAR
+295 KVVVR

-311 RELEKEISNKS
+311 RELGKEIINKS
-322 FNDIKNIVFASILND
+322 FNDIKNIVFASVLND

-349 DVSNIGDVVE
+349 NVSNIGDVVE
-359 EKFNKVFDDLG
+359 EKFNKVFDDFG
-370 LGFKNN
+370 LGFKNI
-376 FLINNAEELNL
+376 FFINNAEELNL

-463 FNADYKLLDKI
+463 FNADYKVLDKI

-508 LSDKRYEELVKDE
+508 LSDKRYEELVKDK
-521 DKEKVEDKK
+521 DKEKTEDKK

-541 VDEEVIKMTK
+541 VDEEVK
-551 KKMKENLNK
+551 KDEREKNEREFE

>member
-20 EIGADIGIALAKN
+20 EIGVDIGIALTKN

-46 EQIDAYNKPIDDEAY
+46 EQIDAYSKPIDEVY
-61 LRQRADVKKEV
+61 LRERADVKKEV
-72 ENGINEIREQKE
+72 ENGINEIREKKE
-84 NAKIKKMPEV
+84 NAKIEKMPEA

-116 LKSKNKEFNEDF
+116 LKSKNKEFNEEF
-128 FKDVDVKKIVEVDS
+128 FENVNVKKIVEVDS
-142 LSVEKMDKLDKV
+142 LSVEKMDKLEKV

-167 RQTDKIS
+167 RDTDEIT

-183 NIFVEEF
+183 KIFIEEF
-190 NPQYECEERT
+190 NSQYECEERT
-200 EFNERMAKFFNNQLE
+200 EFTERMAKFFNKQLE

-311 RELEKEISNKS
+311 RELGKEIINKS
-322 FNDIKNIVFASILND
+322 FNDIKNIVFASVLND

-349 DVSNIGDVVE
+349 NVSNIGDVVE
-359 EKFNKVFDDLG
+359 EKFNKVFDDFG
-370 LGFKNN
+370 LGFKNI
-376 FLINNAEELNL
+376 FFINNAEELNL

-394 YFSSTDK
+394 YFFSTDK

-463 FNADYKLLDKI
+463 FNADYKVLDKI

-508 LSDKRYEELVKDE
+508 LSDKRYEELVKDK
-521 DKEKVEDKK
+521 DKEKTEDKK

-541 VDEEVIKMTK
+541 VDEEVK
-551 KKMKENLNK
+551 KDEREKNEREFE

>member
-1 MLLNR
+1 MLFNR

-20 EIGADIGIALAKN
+20 EIGVDIGIALTKN

-46 EQIDAYNKPIDDEAY
+46 EQIDAYSKPIDEVY
-61 LRQRADVKKEV
+61 LRERADVKKEV
-72 ENGINEIREQKE
+72 ENGINEIREKKE
-84 NAKIKKMPEV
+84 NAKIEKMPEV

-116 LKSKNKEFNEDF
+116 LKSKNKEFNEEF
-128 FKDVDVKKIVEVDS
+128 FENVNVKKIVEVDS
-142 LSVEKMDKLDKV
+142 LSVEKMDKLEKV

-167 RQTDKIS
+167 RDTDEIT

-183 NIFVEEF
+183 KIFIEEF
-190 NPQYECEERT
+190 NSQYECEERT
-200 EFNERMAKFFNNQLE
+200 EFTERMAKFFNKQLE

-311 RELEKEISNKS
+311 RELGKEIINKS
-322 FNDIKNIVFASILND
+322 FNDIKNIVFASVLND

-349 DVSNIGDVVE
+349 NVSNIGDVVE
-359 EKFNKVFDDLG
+359 EKFNKVFDDFG
-370 LGFKNN
+370 LGFKNI
-376 FLINNAEELNL
+376 FFINNAEELNL

-450 FSTNIEDKFTKEE
+450 FSTNIADKFTKEE
-463 FNADYKLLDKI
+463 FNADYKVLDKI

-508 LSDKRYEELVKDE
+508 LSDKRYEELVKDK
-521 DKEKVEDKK
+521 DKEKTEDKK

-541 VDEEVIKMTK
+541 VDEEVK
-551 KKMKENLNK
+551 KDEREKNEREFE

>member
-1 MLLNR
+1 MLFNR

-20 EIGADIGIALAKN
+20 EIGADIGIALTKN

-46 EQIDAYNKPIDDEAY
+46 EQIDAYSKPIDEVY
-61 LRQRADVKKEV
+61 LRERADVKKEV
-72 ENGINEIREQKE
+72 ENGINEIREKKE
-84 NAKIKKMPEV
+84 NAKIEKMPEV

-128 FKDVDVKKIVEVDS
+128 FENVDVKKIVEVDS
-142 LSVEKMDKLDKV
+142 LSIEKMDKFEKV

-200 EFNERMAKFFNNQLE
+200 EFTERMAKFFNKQLE
-215 SGEEKF
+215 NGEEKF
-221 TPKDFDKVLENIA
+221 TPKDFDKVIENIA

-322 FNDIKNIVFASILND
+322 FNDIKNIVFASVLND

-349 DVSNIGDVVE
+349 NVSNIGDVVE

-463 FNADYKLLDKI
+463 FNADYKVLDKI

-493 NEKELKALTDEVGLN
+493 NEKELKALTDELGLN

-521 DKEKVEDKK
+521 DKEKTEAKK

-541 VDEEVIKMTK
+541 VDEEVK
-551 KKMKENLNK
+551 KDEREKSEREFE

>member
-1 MLLNR
+1 MLFNR

-20 EIGADIGIALAKN
+20 EIGADIGIALTKN

-46 EQIDAYNKPIDDEAY
+46 EQIDAYSKPIDEVY
-61 LRQRADVKKEV
+61 LRERADVKKEV
-72 ENGINEIREQKE
+72 ENGINEIREKKE
-84 NAKIKKMPEV
+84 NAKIEKMPEV

-128 FKDVDVKKIVEVDS
+128 FKDVDIKKIVEVDS
-142 LSVEKMDKLDKV
+142 LSVEKMDKFDKV

-190 NPQYECEERT
+190 NPQYESKERT
-200 EFNERMAKFFNNQLE
+200 EFNERMVKFFNKQLD

-221 TPKDFDKVLENIA
+221 TTKDFDKVLENIA

-295 KVVAR
+295 KVEFR
-300 ENTKQDIKFDI
+300 ENTKQDIKFDV
-311 RELEKEISNKS
+311 RELEKEIKNKS

-349 DVSNIGDVVE
+349 NVSNIGDVVE
-359 EKFNKVFDDLG
+359 EKFDKVFGDLG

-463 FNADYKLLDKI
+463 FNADYKVLDKI

-521 DKEKVEDKK
+521 DKEKAEDKK

-541 VDEEVIKMTK
+541 VDEEVK
-551 KKMKENLNK
+551 KDEREKNEREFE

>member
-13 NGLKKGV
+13 NVLKKGV
-20 EIGADIGIALAKN
+20 EIGADIGIALTKN

-72 ENGINEIREQKE
+72 ENGINEIREKKE
-84 NAKIKKMPEV
+84 NAKIEKMPEV

-116 LKSKNKEFNEDF
+116 LKSKNKEFNEEF
-128 FKDVDVKKIVEVDS
+128 FENVNVKKIVEVDS
-142 LSVEKMDKLDKV
+142 LSVEKMDKLEKV

-167 RQTDKIS
+167 RDTDEIT

-183 NIFVEEF
+183 KIFIEEF
-190 NPQYECEERT
+190 NSQYECEERT
-200 EFNERMAKFFNNQLE
+200 EFTERMAKFFNKQLE

-311 RELEKEISNKS
+311 RELGKEIINKS
-322 FNDIKNIVFASILND
+322 FNDIKNIVFASVLND

-349 DVSNIGDVVE
+349 NVSNIGDVVE
-359 EKFNKVFDDLG
+359 EKFNKVFDDFG
-370 LGFKNN
+370 LGFKNI
-376 FLINNAEELNL
+376 FFINNAEELNL

-463 FNADYKLLDKI
+463 FNADYKVLDKI

-493 NEKELKALTDEVGLN
+493 NEKELKALTDELGLN

-521 DKEKVEDKK
+521 DKEKTEDKK

-541 VDEEVIKMTK
+541 VDEEVK
-551 KKMKENLNK
+551 KDEREKSEREFE

>member
-1 MLLNR
+1 MLFNR

-33 AFNLGKDIVCILK
+33 AFNLGKDIVCIFK
-46 EQIDAYNKPIDDEAY
+46 EQIDAYNKPIDEAY
-61 LRQRADVKKEV
+61 LRERADVKKEV
-72 ENGINEIREQKE
+72 ENGINEIREKKE
-84 NAKIKKMPEV
+84 NAKIEKMPEV

-142 LSVEKMDKLDKV
+142 LSVEKMDKFEKV

-200 EFNERMAKFFNNQLE
+200 EFTERMAKFFNKQLE
-215 SGEEKF
+215 NGEEKF
-221 TPKDFDKVLENIA
+221 TPKDFDKVIENIA

-337 KEIIEKTENFQK
+337 REIIEKTENFQK

-463 FNADYKLLDKI
+463 FNVDYKLLDKI

-508 LSDKRYEELVKDE
+508 LSDKRYKELVKDE
-521 DKEKVEDKK
+521 DKEKTEDKK

-541 VDEEVIKMTK
+541 VDEEVK
-551 KKMKENLNK
+551 KDEREKNEREFE

>member
-20 EIGADIGIALAKN
+20 EIGADIGIALTKN

-46 EQIDAYNKPIDDEAY
+46 EQIDAYSKPIDEVY
-61 LRQRADVKKEV
+61 LRERADVKKEV
-72 ENGINEIREQKE
+72 ENGINEIREKKE
-84 NAKIKKMPEV
+84 NAKIEKMPEV
-94 NINLSVFQIGFT
+94 NINLSVFQVGFT

-200 EFNERMAKFFNNQLE
+200 EFNERMVKFFNKQLD

-221 TPKDFDKVLENIA
+221 TTKDFDKVLENIA

-311 RELEKEISNKS
+311 RELGKEIINKS
-322 FNDIKNIVFASILND
+322 FNDIKNIVFASVLND

-349 DVSNIGDVVE
+349 NVSNIGDVVE
-359 EKFNKVFDDLG
+359 EKFNKVFDDFG
-370 LGFKNN
+370 LGFKNI
-376 FLINNAEELNL
+376 FFINNAEELNL

-463 FNADYKLLDKI
+463 FNADYKVLDKI

-521 DKEKVEDKK
+521 DKEKTEDKK

-541 VDEEVIKMTK
+541 VDEEVK
-551 KKMKENLNK
+551 KDEREKSEREFE

>member
-1 MLLNR
+1 MLFNR

-46 EQIDAYNKPIDDEAY
+46 EQIDAYSKPIDEVY
-61 LRQRADVKKEV
+61 LRERADVKKEV
-72 ENGINEIREQKE
+72 ENGINEIREKKE
-84 NAKIKKMPEV
+84 NAKIEKMPEV

-142 LSVEKMDKLDKV
+142 LSVEKMDKFDKV

-190 NPQYECEERT
+190 NPQYESEERT
-200 EFNERMAKFFNNQLE
+200 EFNERMVKFFNKQLD

-221 TPKDFDKVLENIA
+221 TTKDFDKVLENIA

-508 LSDKRYEELVKDE
+508 LSDKRYEELVKGE
-521 DKEKVEDKK
+521 DKEKTEDKK

-541 VDEEVIKMTK
+541 VDEEVK
-551 KKMKENLNK
+551 KDEREKNEREFE